1 MRNKDN
7 NSFAIKNKS
16 SVQDKQPARPRFIVN
31 PATGQYENTAYV
43 PTVKTPTVKALP
55 MSILTYIDKFNKE
68 NSYQPVVKEKPLRDI
83 EQPFGSII
91 NNLKKKK
98 TSVAKETIK
107 SIKPIEHQ
115 IIRDFTKDLRER
127 KESKARSEALDM
139 QYANLFRPRVN
150 PDDDKGLLSI
160 PTNIKKPK
168 GVK

>member
-1 MRNKDN
+1 MKFNK
-7 NSFAIKNKS
+7 FNKVNTS
-16 SVQDKQPARPRFIVN
+16 KVQDSKPARARFIVN
-31 PATGQYENTAYV
+31 PVTGQYENTAYV
-43 PTVKTPTVKALP
+43 PTVKAPTVKAKP
-55 MSILTYIDKFNKE
+55 MNILTYIDKFNKE

-98 TSVAKETIK
+98 VSVAVEPIK

-115 IIRDFTKDLRER
+115 IVRDFTKDLRER

>member
-1 MRNKDN
+1 MKFNK
-7 NSFAIKNKS
+7 FNKVNTS
-16 SVQDKQPARPRFIVN
+16 KVQDSKPARARFIVN
-31 PATGQYENTAYV
+31 PVTGQYENTAYV
-43 PTVKTPTVKALP
+43 PTVKAPTVKAKP
-55 MSILTYIDKFNKE
+55 MNILTYIDKFNKE

-127 KESKARSEALDM
+127 KE
-139 QYANLFRPRVN
+139 
-150 PDDDKGLLSI
+150 
-160 PTNIKKPK
+160 
-168 GVK
+168 